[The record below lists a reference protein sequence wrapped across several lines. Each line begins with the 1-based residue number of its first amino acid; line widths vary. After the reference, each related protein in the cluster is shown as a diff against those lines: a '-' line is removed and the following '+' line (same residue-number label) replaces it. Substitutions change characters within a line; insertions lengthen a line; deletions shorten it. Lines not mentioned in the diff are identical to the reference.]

1 MVFADF
7 PSRTPFLSYGSQFS
21 PVLYLRKKFGFHSA
35 RTGSYCLAR
44 SVADCR
50 RTSDHT
56 SLSFR
61 TVSFVLKRKKYY
73 PVSDHLAS
81 YLNDFQRSYEIPV
94 VYEDLHRFSQ
104 LFPLFDRDGNDT
116 LWKTVFYEPEIHEE
130 LSRKLVKIYS
140 LLRTDALRV
149 GDHLYMERVD
159 FCDFGNSRPF
169 RVRIVNQFNDNYDHF
184 YVKIADSSRIY
195 GLELEHILSPN
206 RINYLVNGDT
216 LIEDH
221 IAGVPGDTFIAD
233 YFEREET
240 NRIRVAKEFV
250 KFNERCFVR
259 LLGDMRSYNYVV
271 DITPDFEDAQYRV
284 RAIDFD
290 QQSYEGKKEMY
301 LPQTFLENEL
311 VVQLCTKRLNYQ
323 TMRQYQD
330 EERTLIQRRVQIA
343 RVRLGELWK
352 AMLVDEIAPEEN
364 VLLLRD
370 GLNQYHETNAFSECE
385 TMGQLVKKNLEVSLA
400 KTES

>member
-1 MVFADF
+1 MLGVQ
-7 PSRTPFLSYGSQFS
+7 G
-21 PVLYLRKKFGFHSA
+21 
-35 RTGSYCLAR
+35 
-44 SVADCR
+44 VA
-50 RTSDHT
+50 
-56 SLSFR
+56 
-61 TVSFVLKRKKYY
+61 VSFVLKRKKYY
-73 PVSDHLAS
+73 PVSSRLAK
-81 YLNDFQRSYEIPV
+81 YLTTYQRSYDIPV

-116 LWKTVFYEPEIHEE
+116 LWKTVFYEPEIREE
-130 LSRKLVKIYS
+130 LSKKLVKIYS

-221 IAGVPGDTFIAD
+221 IAGVPGDVFIAE

-240 NRIRVAKEFV
+240 NRVRVAKEFV

-301 LPQTFLENEL
+301 LPQTFLENEM
-311 VVQLCTKRLNYQ
+311 VVQLCTARLNYQ

-343 RVRLGELWK
+343 KVRLAALWE
-352 AMLVDEIAPEEN
+352 AMLEDEIAPEEN
-364 VLLLRD
+364 VIYLRE
-370 GLNQYHETNAFSECE
+370 GLNEYHEVDAFSSCE

-400 KTES
+400 KTNS